1 MWFSLLALQPTI
13 GTLPLSSVFF
23 PRGTW
28 GIYGDSTSMIGS
40 KSFSFFLGPLGPSI
54 FCTIFAGETS
64 HFGSFEVWNLLLNR
78 PYMDGGGEVSGR
90 VAKEGPSWN
99 GDGFGRDALSE
110 VIQSWHFIHL
120 FWDFKMIETD

>member
-1 MWFSLLALQPTI
+1 MGYLWGFHFHDRFKE
-13 GTLPLSSVFF
+13 FF
-23 PRGTW
+23 
-28 GIYGDSTSMIGS
+28 IFLGS
-40 KSFSFFLGPLGPSI
+40 KYGSIHILHHFCWGNSSFY
-54 FCTIFAGETS
+54 
-64 HFGSFEVWNLLLNR
+64 GSFEVWNLLLTR